1 MYTAQ
6 YSCSKSYFH
15 FKVPEELPE
24 EGLLEGNS
32 GKIRFKRVQD
42 GLAVYDSTL
51 LTSGF
56 LCSGDCDAIYVPHTI
71 NQLPVTELHQ
81 SIVPRPGA
89 SLCIENGNLKRVFLE
104 ISQNSIRTK
113 AADTDSIA
121 NIVSLYIMLE
131 KENRPQNVPP
141 EVKIDFVGSPTNEV
155 DFCSIN
161 CHDRLVLHIPSA
173 KAVKVNA
180 NQTDLR
186 GEVPA
191 CVEQIT
197 FSGKIYPFIEQGWN
211 EEEPNIACFTN
222 LKNLRII
229 EGTLAG
235 NICWRFTNCTVL
247 ERVHLSNGITEIP
260 AYAFSNCRSLQD
272 LYIPDTV
279 SAIGAYAFNGCTN
292 LSTIHLPPNL
302 KHIPEGMF
310 NGCKSLKKVFLA
322 DTIETIGD
330 YAFAG
335 CTSLRKPWIPKN
347 IQHISETAFSVSEK

>member
-15 FKVPEELPE
+15 FEVPEELPE

-104 ISQNSIRTK
+104 ISQNSIRTR
-113 AADTDSIA
+113 AADTDSIT
-121 NIVSLYIMLE
+121 NIVSLYLMLE

-180 NQTDLR
+180 NQTELR

-197 FSGKIYPFIEQGWN
+197 FYPMASRKSRRM
-211 EEEPNIACFTN
+211 P
-222 LKNLRII
+222 
-229 EGTLAG
+229 
-235 NICWRFTNCTVL
+235 
-247 ERVHLSNGITEIP
+247 
-260 AYAFSNCRSLQD
+260 
-272 LYIPDTV
+272 
-279 SAIGAYAFNGCTN
+279 SAIAVLSRISIFPTRYRQSELMRSMAVLAFPP
-292 LSTIHLPPNL
+292 STFLQILNT
-302 KHIPEGMF
+302 
-310 NGCKSLKKVFLA
+310 SRKVCL
-322 DTIETIGD
+322 
-330 YAFAG
+330 
-335 CTSLRKPWIPKN
+335 
-347 IQHISETAFSVSEK
+347 TAANP